1 MSSRTVI
8 TAIVLL
14 SLAAT
19 FLVIGHAQ
27 SERVWALRNETILD
41 LEKRVRAL
49 EEDLE
54 LARLRLRALQDEV
67 YQTRT
72 DLSLHIFP
80 ELVRDADGNTPDV
93 VVERYLDAERQ
104 EDWSTTYECLA
115 EVPLSF
121 EEYTEDVKRSGMKII
136 DYKIGGYSLWDGE
149 HAAVYVSLTVRY
161 EGAETDTRIETEPWK
176 VIKHQGQWK
185 VRWLARQ

>member
-8 TAIVLL
+8 TVILLL
-14 SLAAT
+14 SLAVT

-27 SERVWALRNETILD
+27 GQRVSALRNETIID
-41 LEKRVRAL
+41 LEKRVRTL

-54 LARLRLRALQDEV
+54 LTRLRLRALQDEIH
-67 YQTRT
+67 QTRT

-80 ELVRDADGNTPDV
+80 ELVRDAGRNTPDV

-104 EDWSTTYECLA
+104 EDWRTAYECLA

-121 EEYTEDVKRSGMKII
+121 EEYTEDVKRSGMKLI
-136 DYKIGGYSLWDGE
+136 DYKISGYHLWDGE
-149 HAAVYVSLTVRY
+149 HAGVYVSLTVRY
-161 EGAETDTRIETEPWK
+161 EGAEADTHIETEPWR
-176 VIKHQGQWK
+176 VIKHQGKWK